1 MDKVFDFVVNEK
13 INDNDNILK
22 IEEMCKNGVPLSMED
37 IGTLLGNLS
46 YVVRKKIADYEG
58 TNMSDFSF
66 SYKCDLAQSIIFYY
80 LDSIGVNVNPVNT
93 NEVINGVVG
102 HSFVIASFDT
112 IVGEKPF
119 LIDPTYIQ
127 FFNRDNCDA
136 SKFVVLKDQVCISPD
151 PGFFIVENHA
161 EETIKPLLENGYIEL
176 TEEVAKAY
184 GDSFFQTKQGTNY
197 NQIKKNTTSGSNYIR
212 WFKSYTSNLSKTEDE
227 LRSMELLISSSGFA
241 KSK

>member
-1 MDKVFDFVVNEK
+1 MNFLKSEK
-13 INDNDNILK
+13 QSMCIIRGVLISFLFTICMLTIFSILL
-22 IEEMCKNGVPLSMED
+22 VY
-37 IGTLLGNLS
+37 TNLS
-46 YVVRKKIADYEG
+46 
-58 TNMSDFSF
+58 
-66 SYKCDLAQSIIFYY
+66 
-80 LDSIGVNVNPVNT
+80 
-93 NEVINGVVG
+93 
-102 HSFVIASFDT
+102 
-112 IVGEKPF
+112 
-119 LIDPTYIQ
+119 
-127 FFNRDNCDA
+127 
-136 SKFVVLKDQVCISPD
+136 
-151 PGFFIVENHA
+151 